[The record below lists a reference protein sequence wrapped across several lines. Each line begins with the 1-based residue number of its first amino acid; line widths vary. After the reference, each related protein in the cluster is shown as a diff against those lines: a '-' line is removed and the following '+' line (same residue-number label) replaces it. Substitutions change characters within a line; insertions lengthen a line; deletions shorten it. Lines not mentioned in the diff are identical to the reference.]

1 MPLVRGGSRPTLGT
15 PSPVAGHSLGE
26 LLRDCLAQDAEL
38 ITRNNDHQVAE
49 NVRKLAAS
57 IKA

>member
-1 MPLVRGGSRPTLGT
+1 M
-15 PSPVAGHSLGE
+15 AGHNLGE

-38 ITRNNDHQVAE
+38 ITRNNDHQVAQ